1 MTNTVKLRQNDVVKY
16 KTFIYLQPSKDETK
30 PENLDEGDETY
41 SQAETKEAAYVADQT
56 DSEHLLFVN
65 LKMAFIEIL
74 TAGTS
79 PPA

>member
-1 MTNTVKLRQNDVVKY
+1 MTLSNTRHLYICNLRKR
-16 KTFIYLQPSKDETK
+16 SKTK

-65 LKMAFIEIL
+65 LKMAYIEIL

>member
-1 MTNTVKLRQNDVVKY
+1 MTLSNTRHLYICNLRKR
-16 KTFIYLQPSKDETK
+16 SKTK

-65 LKMAFIEIL
+65 LKMAYIEIL
-74 TAGTS
+74 TVGTS
-79 PPA
+79 PPE